1 MSAAT
6 AARRYVADGFR
17 RRTLGQPWPVRL
29 LLYLSAA
36 VSLVILLSPVLWIV
50 STAIKKPEHVFVV
63 PPMLIPPEISFEG
76 IVGAFNIDIFHF
88 FTNSVIVGAGS
99 AALATFA
106 GALTAYGI
114 SRLRFRGRNLVLLFF
129 LASLAFPLPMMMI
142 TMYGMF
148 TAAGLLDTYLAL
160 ILGHTILTL
169 PIVVWLMKDFFDT
182 LPIELE
188 EAAVVDGAGPFY
200 TLFRI
205 LLPLLKPSLAAAAIF
220 VFVTSWNEFVFGLT
234 FVSSVD
240 MRPLPAGIAMLY
252 LQEFDYNWP
261 ELMGIII
268 VVTLPILAMFLFF
281 QRYFVAGV
289 TGGAVKG

>member
-1 MSAAT
+1 
-6 AARRYVADGFR
+6 
-17 RRTLGQPWPVRL
+17 
-29 LLYLSAA
+29 
-36 VSLVILLSPVLWIV
+36 
-50 STAIKKPEHVFVV
+50 
-63 PPMLIPPEISFEG
+63 
-76 IVGAFNIDIFHF
+76 
-88 FTNSVIVGAGS
+88 VIVGAGS
-99 AALATFA
+99 ALLATFA

-188 EAAVVDGAGPFY
+188 EAAVVDGAGPLY

-234 FVSSVD
+234 FISSVD